1 MDNKTIYALS
11 TVYGKSGVAVI
22 RISGNEVKNI
32 ISQIIDLDVKKI
44 KPRYAYFVDLKN
56 NVTRETIDKCLIL
69 YFNAPHSFTGEDV
82 LEIQCHGSK
91 AVLNSV
97 FKVLSSFD
105 NVRLAEAGE
114 FSKRAFHNNKMD
126 LTEAEGLADL
136 IDAETSEQQKYAIK
150 QMSGN
155 LKNLYYSWRE
165 NLVKILSYIEAYI
178 DFPDEEIPD
187 NLYENILNTVFKV
200 CDEIKKHLSGN
211 NVNERLKNGFK
222 VVVAGAANAGKSSLI
237 NALTKNNTMI
247 VSDIAGT
254 TRDAVDISLD
264 IKGYPIVITDTAG
277 IRKADNEIEKQ
288 GIEIALN
295 KIKEADAVIALY
307 DASIGD
313 FDKNIL
319 PKKIDKIFYVANKVD
334 KLSDDE
340 KNKIKQKKHI
350 LISAKYQEGRDLLI
364 SELVAFIQDKFT
376 PSSGALI
383 TRQRYREALED
394 CLDNLNRFSLNK
406 EIELSAEDIRLACR
420 SLGAITGQVK
430 VDEILD
436 NIFSSFCIG
445 K

>member
-32 ISQIIDLDVKKI
+32 ITQTTNLDVKKI
-44 KPRYAYFVDLKN
+44 KPRYAYFVELKD
-56 NVTRETIDKCLIL
+56 NVTRETLDKCLIL
-69 YFNAPHSFTGEDV
+69 YFNAPYSFTGEDV

-97 FKVLSSFD
+97 FKVLSAFK

-114 FSKRAFHNNKMD
+114 FSKRAFYNNKMD

-136 IDAETSEQQKYAIK
+136 IDAETSEQQKYAIR
-150 QMSGN
+150 QMGGN

-165 NLVKILSYIEAYI
+165 DLVKILSYLEAYI

-187 NLYENILNTVFKV
+187 NLSENILNTVFKV
-200 CDEIKKHLSGN
+200 RDEIKHHLTNN
-211 NVNERLKNGFK
+211 NVNERLKNGFRI
-222 VVVAGAANAGKSSLI
+222 VIAGAANAGKSSLI

-264 IKGYPIVITDTAG
+264 IKGYPIIVTDTAG
-277 IRKADNEIEKQ
+277 IREADNEIEKQ
-288 GIEIALN
+288 GIMIALK
-295 KIKEADAVIALY
+295 KIEEADAVIALY
-307 DASIGD
+307 DASSGE
-313 FDKNIL
+313 FDNNLL
-319 PKKIDKIFYVANKVD
+319 PKDISKVFYVANKVD
-334 KLSDDE
+334 KLSEEQKE
-340 KNKIKQKKHI
+340 KISKKKHI
-350 LISAKYQEGRDLLI
+350 QISAKYQMGIEK
-364 SELVAFIQDKFT
+364 LVDEIVSFIKDKFT

-383 TRQRYREALED
+383 TRQRYREALENCIED
-394 CLDNLNRFSLNK
+394 LDNFSLNK

-420 SLGAITGQVK
+420 SLGIITGQIN